1 MDDQL
6 SISNHKDYISN
17 LELDIKDKMALIN
30 FINSIKSEVVNN
42 LSSKIEEDKSAV
54 EKLLPVFFEKKDLK
68 NIKSLIEEELF
79 YKQMLE
85 YFNNQIKK

>member
-6 SISNHKDYISN
+6 SINNHKDYISN

-54 EKLLPVFFEKKDLK
+54 EKLLPVFFEKRDLK